1 MTSVPVDIHKNPVN
15 KMPAIPEPWTWRDTL
30 WFTVVGLVMF
40 SALFAFMFSLGD
52 M

>member
-1 MTSVPVDIHKNPVN
+1 MTSIPVEIHKAPDQAL
-15 KMPAIPEPWTWRDTL
+15 PAIPEPWRWRDTM

-40 SALFAFMFSLGD
+40 SALFAFMFALGN

>member
-1 MTSVPVDIHKNPVN
+1 MTSVPVDIHKWPAN

-30 WFTVVGLVMF
+30 WFAGVGLAIF
-40 SALFAFMFSLGD
+40 SVLFAFIFSLGD